1 MPGGT
6 GPIDQRT
13 ANACRIGHGR
23 NPLLAEA
30 GEPEIFYRLAF
41 GRACYSYR
49 HESLYFVE
57 SRYAPV
63 SDILRSVM
71 QGLGETPTIGQ
82 FHPDVHRLFRAAR
95 RVGIATRHAD
105 IVATALRLAGIEVIL
120 LR

>member
-6 GPIDQRT
+6 GPVDQRT
-13 ANACRIGHGR
+13 ANACRTGRSR
-23 NPLLAEA
+23 NPLLPEA
-30 GEPEIFYRLAF
+30 GETEIFYRLAL

-63 SDILRSVM
+63 ADILRSVM
-71 QGLGETPTIGQ
+71 LGLGDISAAGQ
-82 FHPDVHRLFRAAR
+82 LHLDAHRLFRGAR
-95 RVGIATRHAD
+95 RVRVATRHAD
-105 IVATALRLAGIEVIL
+105 IVATALRLAGVEVIL

>member
-1 MPGGT
+1 MPGGI

-13 ANACRIGHGR
+13 ANACRIEHGR
-23 NPLLAEA
+23 NPLLPEA
-30 GEPEIFYRLAF
+30 GELEIFYRLAF

-63 SDILRSVM
+63 GELLRSALRGV
-71 QGLGETPTIGQ
+71 GETPTIVQ
-82 FHPDVHRLFRAAR
+82 FHPDVHRLFRGAH
-95 RVGIATRHAD
+95 RVSIATRHAGV
-105 IVATALRLAGIEVIL
+105 IATALRLAGIEVIL